1 MDSFFSFFATL
12 LELFV
17 EWRRGKTNKG
27 EHISIPD
34 LLAHNK
40 IEFSYRKSK
49 QIGCRIINGKSDLF
63 NYKLFITQVNIEAIK
78 EKKEF
83 DGSKDV
89 ILFYILD
96 GVDKKQKLLMGVVDP
111 VELYDNPY
119 LLKHHIYT
127 KE

>member
-40 IEFSYRKSK
+40 IEFSYNKSK
-49 QIGCRIINGKSDLF
+49 QIGCRIINSKSDLF
-63 NYKLFITQVNIEAIK
+63 NCKIDITQVNIERIK
-78 EKKEF
+78 ETNEF
-83 DGSKDV
+83 DGTKDAV
-89 ILFYILD
+89 LFYILD

-119 LLKHHIYT
+119 LLKHQLYK